1 MTHPLQCIC
10 SPNKDIK
17 EAEELVRMNSMANCY
32 LLLNLFLQ
40 KIQFL
45 TQNNGNL
52 SYVSNALSLLQGD
65 SLIPYLTC
73 SLTDPQTNPT
83 TMI

>member
-40 KIQFL
+40 KIRFL
-45 TQNNGNL
+45 AQNNGNL
-52 SYVSNALSLLQGD
+52 CYVSNALSLLQGD